1 MELIF
6 EICDPALTYNKIP
19 GSIPTNEIIKNLI
32 AGIFEIPNKILI
44 TKKGNTGTTLKK
56 NR

>member
-19 GSIPTNEIIKNLI
+19 GIIPTNEIIKNFI
-32 AGIFEIPNKILI
+32 AGIFEIPNKTLI
-44 TKKGNTGTTLKK
+44 RKKGKTGTTLKK

>member
-6 EICDPALTYNKIP
+6 EIFDPALTYNKIP
-19 GSIPTNEIIKNLI
+19 GSIPTNDIKKNLI
-32 AGIFEIPNKILI
+32 AGILEIPNKILI
-44 TKKGNTGTTLKK
+44 TKKGKTGTTLKK

>member
-19 GSIPTNEIIKNLI
+19 GSIPTNDIKKNLI
-32 AGIFEIPNKILI
+32 AGILEIPNKILI
-44 TKKGNTGTTLKK
+44 TKKGKTGTTLKK

>member
-32 AGIFEIPNKILI
+32 ADIFEIPNKILI